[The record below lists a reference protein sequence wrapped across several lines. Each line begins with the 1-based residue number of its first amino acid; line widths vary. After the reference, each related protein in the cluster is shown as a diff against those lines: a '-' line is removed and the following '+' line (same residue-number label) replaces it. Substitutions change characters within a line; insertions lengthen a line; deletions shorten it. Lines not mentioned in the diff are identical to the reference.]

1 MPFGAKKKSQQV
13 PAEFEVGPSI
23 QETKTRSRKL
33 IVAGLLLALCAG
45 IGSYVLLSR
54 AQQSAGNASIPQVT
68 VVVAART
75 ITAREPIAA
84 DDLKVRSVPMD
95 STNAQGTFQ
104 TIDQVV
110 GRTSGVTILQNQL
123 VTSNLF
129 AFSAGTAAVAILDPG
144 ESVTPESPDWR
155 AVSISVPD
163 DRAVG
168 GVLSAGEHVDIF
180 VTTMINVGETV
191 SQSGQYYG
199 DKSTK
204 VAYQDIPILS
214 KAGTFYVI
222 KVTERVAEEIAHLQA
237 SGNSSFSF
245 ALRPDTDTRAVDA
258 TKLGA
263 TTNIIIQRY
272 QLPVPQVFPQAGQ
285 AVNPGPDPNLPAATP
300 APVAVAPTPA
310 PSGTP

>member
-1 MPFGAKKKSQQV
+1 
-13 PAEFEVGPSI
+13 
-23 QETKTRSRKL
+23 
-33 IVAGLLLALCAG
+33 VAGLLLALCAG

-54 AQQSAGNASIPQVT
+54 AQQSAGSAAIPQVT

-75 ITAREPIAA
+75 IVAREPIVA
-84 DDLKVRSVPMD
+84 DDLKVRNVPMD

-104 TIDQVV
+104 SVDQIV

-144 ESVTPESPDWR
+144 ESITPDSPDWR

-180 VTTMINVGETV
+180 VTTMINVGESV
-191 SQSGQYYG
+191 AQAGQLYG
-199 DKSTK
+199 DKATK
-204 VAYQDIPILS
+204 VAYQDVPILS
-214 KAGTFYVI
+214 KAGTFYVV

-272 QLPVPQVFPQAGQ
+272 QLPVPQTFPQPGQ
-285 AVNPGPDPNLPAATP
+285 AVNVGPDPNLPPATP
-300 APVAVAPTPA
+300 APVAVQPA
-310 PSGTP
+310 PSASTTP